1 MRGGGKADLAGKAR
15 IAVRHADGGSLMV
28 GMNEFEPVLF
38 TQLDNDFLIGIA
50 DHSENA
56 IDTFSRDA

>member
-1 MRGGGKADLAGKAR
+1 
-15 IAVRHADGGSLMV
+15 
-28 GMNEFEPVLF
+28 MNEFEPVLF